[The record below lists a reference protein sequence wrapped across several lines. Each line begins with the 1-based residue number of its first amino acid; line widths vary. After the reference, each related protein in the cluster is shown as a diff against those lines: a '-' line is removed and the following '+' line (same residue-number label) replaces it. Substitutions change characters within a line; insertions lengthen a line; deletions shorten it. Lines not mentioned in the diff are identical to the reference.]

1 MAMQNLYH
9 ELVKHPAMA
18 AQLTDYQKDK
28 LRHYAEDE
36 ALKATRTIVD
46 MMDGTPN
53 YPYPEEYRNGREVEY
68 LLSKHSP
75 AYWDSQQVLRL
86 LNAPPARPLDT
97 PAPVATSGQPKAKSP
112 VSDIL
117 YYFPAVAATLGNAPT
132 DESALTGLAVWLGHR
147 YERNNRFPN
156 VPRCTLRGQIQEQQ
170 AASSDTDGF
179 LKACLR
185 LHKAITRRLAA
196 EHSAK
201 ELLGSVFSS
210 EKWQVMRE
218 AATWWAGWIKEQG
231 HPLVRQYL
239 DALKTIPVFQ
249 NVQHQWDLD
258 ARVCDDSIEVELNPL
273 AREFKY
279 VYVEMKSAR
288 QKVVLLDLL
297 SIAKF
302 DTNRIAQYRAQH
314 EQGDYQLEWLIA
326 NLKEFHFKAWDGRY
340 PKNNLVTPN
349 FWGFLQACV
358 SIRQGQAKA
367 ILIALGEA
375 TFAPPITTAQLGAST
390 EEATPPTAIPVDFS
404 LYIKEEYREKLIPF
418 LKQKYTGQKS
428 QAVACMILA
437 LHDLTA
443 LKNSPHENK
452 TKLHNSL
459 RAFFGEVGTRQS
471 LSTNLKNLEY
481 AKGNEHLQ
489 IEAHRDAILDFMK

>member
-1 MAMQNLYH
+1 MASLDQSSAKGPLSYI
-9 ELVKHPAMA
+9 
-18 AQLTDYQKDK
+18 
-28 LRHYAEDE
+28 LR
-36 ALKATRTIVD
+36 
-46 MMDGTPN
+46 
-53 YPYPEEYRNGREVEY
+53 
-68 LLSKHSP
+68 
-75 AYWDSQQVLRL
+75 
-86 LNAPPARPLDT
+86 
-97 PAPVATSGQPKAKSP
+97 
-112 VSDIL
+112 
-117 YYFPAVAATLGNAPT
+117 YFPAVADALGNAPT
-132 DESALTGLAVWLGHR
+132 DESALTGLALWLGHW
-147 YERNNRFPN
+147 YERNDKFSDA
-156 VPRCTLRGQIQEQQ
+156 PRYTLPGQIQEQQ

-210 EKWQVMRE
+210 EKWQVVRE

-231 HPLVRQYL
+231 HSPVRQYL

-340 PKNNLVTPN
+340 PKNNQVAPN

-428 QAVACMILA
+428 RAVTCMLLA
-437 LHDLTA
+437 LHDLEA
-443 LKNSPHENK
+443 LKNSPHNNK
-452 TKLHNSL
+452 MRLHESL
-459 RAFFGEVGTRQS
+459 ETFFGKVGTRQA
-471 LSTNLKNLEY
+471 LSTNLKDLEF

-489 IEAHRDAILDFMK
+489 IEAHRKSILDFMEPE